1 MVSAYQWRHGAG
13 FLMPVMLIVIVIV
26 AILPVSAQQG
36 DQQEP
41 GSASSLFIALFANG
55 DALVEQNV
63 VIENP
68 LAEEARIN
76 LLETT

>member
-1 MVSAYQWRHGAG
+1 MEAWGRFFNAG
-13 FLMPVMLIVIVIV
+13 DAHCYCHCCHTSSLC
-26 AILPVSAQQG
+26 AAG

-76 LLETT
+76 LFGDIK